1 LVGATNARATLVRG
15 WSALCRRS
23 DVPYRG
29 DAGFEALALEFAS
42 KSEDKFARIDW
53 DLSPAGLPIL
63 EAHSLAWAECTLERE
78 IDAGDHLVLLG
89 RVREGVSNGQGRL
102 PLTYF
107 RRAFGSWA
115 AH

>member
-1 LVGATNARATLVRG
+1 
-15 WSALCRRS
+15 
-23 DVPYRG
+23 
-29 DAGFEALALEFAS
+29 
-42 KSEDKFARIDW
+42 
-53 DLSPAGLPIL
+53 LSPAGLPIL